1 MSHAVIAFG
10 RMNPP
15 TTGHEKM
22 IHAVHKEA
30 KRVGGHAEVIAS
42 HSQDKK
48 KNPVPQDKKMGY
60 LKKVAPKGVKV
71 TAASKEHPTV
81 FHHAARLH
89 AAGHEH
95 LTVMSDK
102 SESWGKALKANNGK
116 KGPHGHY
123 NFKSITMKSS
133 GKRDPKASGTEGIS
147 GTKMRAHAKSGDH
160 KSFKAGLPKALHPHA
175 DEIMKHINEELQEIV
190 NLKPSPFQQRAFSR
204 KDPKEQPKTKR
215 KKMQDKLHG
224 AALDRK
230 LGIMKRPSRNDEAA
244 DPEMVQKSTVMKVRN
259 LTKSKAPVSRITQ
272 GVDQLAKGEI
282 VRQPMVRNAV
292 LGIAKNVQNIM
303 QDPVQANRF
312 VQMVR
317 KNQKA
322 KPVKPKVEEAME
334 IDEAMDIKQRIKRK
348 LIMRRIRPKLKRMK
362 KLYSKRRVPEKNIR
376 QRARKAAIRRV
387 RVKTTGARGAS
398 YRTLSPAAKQFI
410 DKTVKK
416 RQGMVDKIAR
426 RLLPKH
432 RKAEIQRLS
441 NSFDQFVGAQLNEE
455 ASPKRKDGKA
465 FAIKDTGTVAGN
477 TKHKYKEKT
486 SKKINAA
493 PVTEQDL
500 TALFQK
506 SEVSG
511 FPFEVILEVFIRGIE
526 SKHLEEQTVVQ
537 NGFARVNSFINQGK
551 AFEEDY
557 DLVEGEYKK
566 PEVQALKRKQKRKS
580 DDFRSKQSVS
590 SKTAA
595 MFKKRHGGKTSQ
607 LRPGTKRT
615 MGRSSSAKSD
625 ASVTMRPVG
634 GVTKAHRDLGKY
646 TEHDF
651 RRIHGISKSA
661 MRTKLRREEFD
672 MFAEA
677 IGQKKAMD
685 DDVFK
690 NVYNKRRAPSIPK
703 GTGEKDT
710 PFTGTIKSKKDIK
723 EKTLTPEKVQDDS
736 QNLTPNYS
744 KVMADLDSVKQK
756 PKKTKAPVTEKYK
769 SGPAPTIGQ
778 KKAMDKAIDH
788 LVKNPKEV
796 PKFAR
801 STLRGVPTK
810 KKVEENAMDDA
821 HAQIYPKKQAIKWKV
836 KPPAG
841 TKNIHP
847 DSPYLKKKKKVDE
860 KYSGPIITSINRP
873 SVEKAAADSLKGKDK
888 IYNQPTKAV
897 PKRKD
902 ELMPPSEKRMR
913 RQGYTKEDTNLS
925 FSQWLEAYGS
935 SYGNV
940 RAGNPGGKSSTTY
953 QGSKDY
959 TKVKADPKK
968 KSDRFGR
975 AKTAVSWT
983 KEDIGEENLDELSR
997 ETLGSY
1003 QSKASDARG
1012 HRKLSTKKVDNRY
1025 TGVARAADKL
1035 DKKNQEAVKE
1045 GVVGRAVLGGALGAM
1060 TGGPVGAAIGAAS
1073 GAAHG
1078 IHSKIRKRK
1087 REKALD
1093 KLVKKQE
1100 AEKKAEKNDTQNE
1113 GLVKSL
1119 VMQQREKSLDKL
1131 AKKQDAEKK
1140 AEEAAKKAE
1149 KNDTQNEGMAAG
1161 AVGGAISKSVGGD
1174 FMTGYEVGSKI
1185 GDHLGKHAGKYAAGA
1200 AGLYAA
1206 KKIRDKMKQR
1216 RRDKA
1221 VDKLVKDQDAAK
1233 KDKKKVEE
1241 AAPLPTKKQ
1250 SDTMAKI
1257 KQRIVTKKI
1266 KQAVKQE
1273 AVVQNTDD
1281 KAPHMENVP
1290 VEYDT
1295 NIIAAAANKGT
1306 KKKTNKEYVLKIGEK
1321 KDVPSNPY
1329 MKLEGTPEAAAH
1341 ARKVTPGQVNEV
1353 TVDLEH
1359 PSGKKKT
1366 TLGKLVQHNKN
1377 QGWEVS
1383 KKQSSKEG
1391 QQFADTYHGNQ
1402 KENYTMNS
1410 GGGATTSPAPSQK
1423 VKVFN
1428 MPKVK
1433 TNTKMKSKNGEEEKK
1448 IDD

>member
-175 DEIMKHINEELQEIV
+175 DEIMKHIN
-190 NLKPSPFQQRAFSR
+190 
-204 KDPKEQPKTKR
+204 
-215 KKMQDKLHG
+215 
-224 AALDRK
+224 
-230 LGIMKRPSRNDEAA
+230 EAA

-441 NSFDQFVGAQLNEE
+441 NSFDQFVGTQLNEE

-723 EKTLTPEKVQDDS
+723 EKTSTPEKVQDDS

-913 RQGYTKEDTNLS
+913 RQGYTKEES
-925 FSQWLEAYGS
+925 FTSLKQWLEGYGS

-1100 AEKKAEKNDTQNE
+1100 AEKKAE
-1113 GLVKSL
+1113 
-1119 VMQQREKSLDKL
+1119 
-1131 AKKQDAEKK
+1131 
-1140 AEEAAKKAE
+1140 EAAKKAE

-1206 KKIRDKMKQR
+1206 KKVRDKIKQR

-1353 TVDLEH
+1353 SVDLEH

>member
-175 DEIMKHINEELQEIV
+175 DEIMKHIN
-190 NLKPSPFQQRAFSR
+190 
-204 KDPKEQPKTKR
+204 
-215 KKMQDKLHG
+215 
-224 AALDRK
+224 
-230 LGIMKRPSRNDEAA
+230 EAA

-557 DLVEGEYKK
+557 DLVESEYKK

-913 RQGYTKEDTNLS
+913 RQGYTKEES
-925 FSQWLEAYGS
+925 FTSLKQWLEGYGS

-968 KSDRFGR
+968 KSDRFSR

-1100 AEKKAEKNDTQNE
+1100 AEKKAE
-1113 GLVKSL
+1113 
-1119 VMQQREKSLDKL
+1119 
-1131 AKKQDAEKK
+1131 
-1140 AEEAAKKAE
+1140 EAAKKAE

-1206 KKIRDKMKQR
+1206 KKVRDKIKQR

-1353 TVDLEH
+1353 SVDLEH

>member
-133 GKRDPKASGTEGIS
+133 GKRDPKASGTEGVS

-175 DEIMKHINEELQEIV
+175 DEIMKHIN
-190 NLKPSPFQQRAFSR
+190 
-204 KDPKEQPKTKR
+204 
-215 KKMQDKLHG
+215 
-224 AALDRK
+224 
-230 LGIMKRPSRNDEAA
+230 EAA

-723 EKTLTPEKVQDDS
+723 EKTSTPEKVQDDS

-913 RQGYTKEDTNLS
+913 RQGYTKEES
-925 FSQWLEAYGS
+925 FTSLKQWLEGYGS

-968 KSDRFGR
+968 KSDRFSR

-1100 AEKKAEKNDTQNE
+1100 AEKKAE
-1113 GLVKSL
+1113 
-1119 VMQQREKSLDKL
+1119 
-1131 AKKQDAEKK
+1131 
-1140 AEEAAKKAE
+1140 EAAKKAE

-1206 KKIRDKMKQR
+1206 KKVRDKIKQR

-1353 TVDLEH
+1353 SVDLEH

>member
-175 DEIMKHINEELQEIV
+175 DEIMKHIN
-190 NLKPSPFQQRAFSR
+190 
-204 KDPKEQPKTKR
+204 
-215 KKMQDKLHG
+215 
-224 AALDRK
+224 
-230 LGIMKRPSRNDEAA
+230 EAA

-441 NSFDQFVGAQLNEE
+441 NSFDQFVGTQLNEE
-455 ASPKRKDGKA
+455 AGPKRKDGKA

-723 EKTLTPEKVQDDS
+723 EKTSTPEKVQDDS

-913 RQGYTKEDTNLS
+913 RQGYTKEES
-925 FSQWLEAYGS
+925 FTSLKQWLEGYGS

-968 KSDRFGR
+968 KSDRFSR

-1100 AEKKAEKNDTQNE
+1100 AEKKAE
-1113 GLVKSL
+1113 
-1119 VMQQREKSLDKL
+1119 
-1131 AKKQDAEKK
+1131 
-1140 AEEAAKKAE
+1140 EAAKKAE

-1206 KKIRDKMKQR
+1206 KKVRDKIKQR

-1353 TVDLEH
+1353 SVDLEH

>member
-175 DEIMKHINEELQEIV
+175 DEIMKHIN
-190 NLKPSPFQQRAFSR
+190 
-204 KDPKEQPKTKR
+204 
-215 KKMQDKLHG
+215 
-224 AALDRK
+224 
-230 LGIMKRPSRNDEAA
+230 EAA

-441 NSFDQFVGAQLNEE
+441 NSFDQFVGTQLNEE

-723 EKTLTPEKVQDDS
+723 EKTSTPEKVQDDS

-913 RQGYTKEDTNLS
+913 RQGYTKEES
-925 FSQWLEAYGS
+925 FTSLKQWLEGYGS

-968 KSDRFGR
+968 KSDRFSR

-1100 AEKKAEKNDTQNE
+1100 AEKKAE
-1113 GLVKSL
+1113 
-1119 VMQQREKSLDKL
+1119 
-1131 AKKQDAEKK
+1131 
-1140 AEEAAKKAE
+1140 EAAKKAE

-1206 KKIRDKMKQR
+1206 KKVRDKIKQR

-1295 NIIAAAANKGT
+1295 NIIAAAANKGK
-1306 KKKTNKEYVLKIGEK
+1306 KKKTNKEYILKIGEK

-1353 TVDLEH
+1353 SVDLEH

>member
-175 DEIMKHINEELQEIV
+175 DEIMKHIN
-190 NLKPSPFQQRAFSR
+190 
-204 KDPKEQPKTKR
+204 
-215 KKMQDKLHG
+215 
-224 AALDRK
+224 
-230 LGIMKRPSRNDEAA
+230 EAA

-723 EKTLTPEKVQDDS
+723 EKTSTPEKVQDDS

-913 RQGYTKEDTNLS
+913 RQGYTKEES
-925 FSQWLEAYGS
+925 FTSLKQWLEGYGS

-968 KSDRFGR
+968 KSDRFSR

-1100 AEKKAEKNDTQNE
+1100 AEKKAE
-1113 GLVKSL
+1113 
-1119 VMQQREKSLDKL
+1119 
-1131 AKKQDAEKK
+1131 
-1140 AEEAAKKAE
+1140 EAAKKAE

-1206 KKIRDKMKQR
+1206 KKVRDKIKQR

-1353 TVDLEH
+1353 SVDLEH

>member
-175 DEIMKHINEELQEIV
+175 DEIMKHIN
-190 NLKPSPFQQRAFSR
+190 
-204 KDPKEQPKTKR
+204 
-215 KKMQDKLHG
+215 
-224 AALDRK
+224 
-230 LGIMKRPSRNDEAA
+230 EAA

-441 NSFDQFVGAQLNEE
+441 NSFDQFVGTQLNEG

-723 EKTLTPEKVQDDS
+723 EKTSTPEKVQDDS

-913 RQGYTKEDTNLS
+913 RQGYTKEES
-925 FSQWLEAYGS
+925 FTSLKQWLEGYGS

-968 KSDRFGR
+968 KSDRFSR

-1100 AEKKAEKNDTQNE
+1100 AEKKAE
-1113 GLVKSL
+1113 
-1119 VMQQREKSLDKL
+1119 
-1131 AKKQDAEKK
+1131 
-1140 AEEAAKKAE
+1140 EAAKKAE

-1206 KKIRDKMKQR
+1206 KKVRDKIKQR

-1353 TVDLEH
+1353 SVDLEH

>member
-175 DEIMKHINEELQEIV
+175 DEIMKHIN
-190 NLKPSPFQQRAFSR
+190 
-204 KDPKEQPKTKR
+204 
-215 KKMQDKLHG
+215 
-224 AALDRK
+224 
-230 LGIMKRPSRNDEAA
+230 EAA

-723 EKTLTPEKVQDDS
+723 EKTSTPEKVQDDS

-913 RQGYTKEDTNLS
+913 RQGYTKEES
-925 FSQWLEAYGS
+925 FTSLKQWLEGYGS

-968 KSDRFGR
+968 KSDRFSR

-1100 AEKKAEKNDTQNE
+1100 AEKKAE
-1113 GLVKSL
+1113 
-1119 VMQQREKSLDKL
+1119 
-1131 AKKQDAEKK
+1131 
-1140 AEEAAKKAE
+1140 EAAKKAE

-1206 KKIRDKMKQR
+1206 KKVRDKIKQR

-1295 NIIAAAANKGT
+1295 NIIAAAANKGK
-1306 KKKTNKEYVLKIGEK
+1306 KKKTNKEYILKIGEK

-1353 TVDLEH
+1353 SVDLEH

>member
-175 DEIMKHINEELQEIV
+175 DEIMKHIN
-190 NLKPSPFQQRAFSR
+190 
-204 KDPKEQPKTKR
+204 
-215 KKMQDKLHG
+215 
-224 AALDRK
+224 
-230 LGIMKRPSRNDEAA
+230 EAA

-441 NSFDQFVGAQLNEE
+441 NSFDQFVGTQLNEE

-913 RQGYTKEDTNLS
+913 RQGYTKEES
-925 FSQWLEAYGS
+925 FTSLKQWLEGYGS

-968 KSDRFGR
+968 KSDRFSR

-1100 AEKKAEKNDTQNE
+1100 AEKKAE
-1113 GLVKSL
+1113 
-1119 VMQQREKSLDKL
+1119 
-1131 AKKQDAEKK
+1131 
-1140 AEEAAKKAE
+1140 EAAKKAE

-1206 KKIRDKMKQR
+1206 KKVRDKIKQR

-1306 KKKTNKEYVLKIGEK
+1306 KKKTNKEYILKIGEK

-1353 TVDLEH
+1353 SVDLEH